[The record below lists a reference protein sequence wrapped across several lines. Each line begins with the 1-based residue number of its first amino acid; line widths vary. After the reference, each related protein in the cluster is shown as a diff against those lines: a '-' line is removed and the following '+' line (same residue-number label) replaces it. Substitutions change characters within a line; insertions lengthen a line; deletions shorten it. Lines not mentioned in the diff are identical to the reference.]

1 MNWILDFRMMSWL
14 VVKLNYFISRFFERP
29 NAANIQNEI
38 HAALK
43 PVSGEKMIELSMD
56 GPNINWKV
64 FDLLKSHR
72 REAEWSPLMNM
83 RSCSLHI
90 VHGAFQT
97 GNKATDWQIDIVLKA
112 M

>member
-1 MNWILDFRMMSWL
+1 MRQTSKM
-14 VVKLNYFISRFFERP
+14 RFTLPLSQYLE
-29 NAANIQNEI
+29 
-38 HAALK
+38 K
-43 PVSGEKMIELSMD
+43 KMIELSMD

-72 REAEWSPLMNM
+72 REAEWSPLMNLQ
-83 RSCSLHI
+83 SCSLHI